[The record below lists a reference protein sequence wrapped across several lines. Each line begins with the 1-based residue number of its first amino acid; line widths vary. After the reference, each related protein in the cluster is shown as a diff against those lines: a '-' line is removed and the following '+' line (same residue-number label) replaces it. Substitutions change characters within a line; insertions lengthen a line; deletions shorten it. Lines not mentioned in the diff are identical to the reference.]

1 MKNKEEISSA
11 DWLCKNFVLVGDFR
25 VDFKT
30 SQIYRGEHAIKME
43 PLAMEL
49 LGYLIVNSSRY
60 VGHRELL
67 GNVWKGR
74 VVSDNAIRRVVKK
87 LRDALGD
94 DAKLP
99 TYIKTL
105 PNAGY
110 MLIAPV
116 VVPEAAPVTT
126 SSEHNEP
133 AVTLPVATASS
144 EVVQMPAEPAPA
156 MMHRKK
162 TLFRPLAASTLLVCG
177 VLAGWLLL
185 PQDPGATFRT
195 EALIDLP
202 GEEFWADYQQET
214 GALVFSHRKT
224 ANGFYDLYLKKPETP
239 TLTRLTWDEA
249 NHNEPRWSHD
259 GKRIAYQRQTGE
271 QIELVI
277 ARLNE
282 QMQLEDTQTLFAY
295 NTLQASLAWSPDDSA
310 LFFIH
315 RQSEAHPYSV
325 FSLDIQSRELKQVTF
340 PDAQSQGDYAV
351 RFSPDGNYLA
361 VLRHQQ
367 NSRVQLML
375 LDMSSGKVRFNQTL
389 LNPPAVM
396 SWSAKGDGVYFTA
409 SNVLYHFALAT
420 GVLSETPVA
429 GQSLSAIV
437 DSCGQDC
444 LIASTFDDN
453 QTDISELANPFLAA
467 EQKPQ
472 NLLELPLS
480 GEEGPP
486 FYGLQPDEIVFRK
499 VINGVPQIVKY
510 SPTHNLQVLSAFTD
524 SHRITHL
531 SQHPGRDIVLGLLDQ
546 QVFTLDVATGTVT
559 LISKQ
564 IENAQRPHWTADGN
578 GIYYSRQE
586 GGVKTLIHVDVSSGK
601 SQRLAE
607 QVVEARQDKSG
618 QFLYYLNENGQLYRS
633 RDLQTAQPEF
643 ITNIPTDSNISWQ
656 LVDDYLYYTAQK
668 GKDFV
673 LTQLHLPTGTTQ
685 QHNWQKN
692 AYYANFSVHPSR
704 QRFLRLKD
712 NEPSS
717 NLVFLRFSDGWSGL
731 FSRH

>member
-1 MKNKEEISSA
+1 MKDKEEISSA

-116 VVPEAAPVTT
+116 VVPEVASVMPSVTVP
-126 SSEHNEP
+126 SEHDET
-133 AVTLPVATASS
+133 AATLPAATALPAMA
-144 EVVQMPAEPAPA
+144 QMPAEPAVPA
-156 MMHRKK
+156 AAVVHRKK
-162 TLFRPLAASTLLVCG
+162 TLFRPLAVPAILVCG

-185 PQDPGATFRT
+185 QQKTDAAFRT

-202 GEEFWADYQQET
+202 GEEFWADYQQQS

-224 ANGFYDLYLKKPETP
+224 ANGFYDLYLKKPETQ

-271 QIELVI
+271 QIELVM
-277 ARLNE
+277 AGLNA
-282 QMQLEDTQTLFAY
+282 QMQLESPQTLFTY
-295 NTLQASLAWSPDDSA
+295 NTLQPSLAWSPDDSA

-325 FSLDIQSRELKQVTF
+325 FSLDIQSRELKQITF

-351 RFSPDGNYLA
+351 RFSPDGTYLA

-375 LDMSSGKVRFNQTL
+375 LEMSSGKVKFNQTL
-389 LNPPAVM
+389 LNPPAVI
-396 SWSAKGDGVYFTA
+396 SWSDAGDGVYFIA

-420 GVLSETPVA
+420 GVLSETPVT

-467 EQKPQ
+467 DQKPQ
-472 NLLELPLS
+472 HLLELPLA

-499 VINGVPQIVKY
+499 VIDGVPQIVKY

-524 SHRITHL
+524 SHRITNL
-531 SQHPGRDIVLGLLDQ
+531 SQHPGRDVVLGLLDQ
-546 QVFTLDVATGTVT
+546 QVFTLDVASGALALV
-559 LISKQ
+559 SKQ

-586 GGVKTLIHVDVSSGK
+586 GGVKTLMHVDVSTGK

-607 QVVEARQDKSG
+607 HVVEARQDKSG

-673 LTQLHLPTGTTQ
+673 LTQLHLPTGATQ

-717 NLVFLRFSDGWSGL
+717 NLVFLRF
-731 FSRH
+731 